1 MGTHTSF
8 LLHVSFPS
16 LPEGHH
22 GPEEGPQ
29 DSPAENSHGINA
41 NHATDEGVLAA
52 AQESHDVRPH
62 VIRVL
67 LAEILGEEKEEK
79 RGK

>member
-1 MGTHTSF
+1 MGTRTSF
-8 LLHVSFPS
+8 LLHVSFSSFPK
-16 LPEGHH
+16 GDH
-22 GPEEGPQ
+22 GPEKGPE

-41 NHATDEGVLAA
+41 NHPTDKGVLAA
-52 AQESHDVRPH
+52 PQESHDVRAH

-67 LAEILGEEKEEK
+67 LSEILGKEEEE